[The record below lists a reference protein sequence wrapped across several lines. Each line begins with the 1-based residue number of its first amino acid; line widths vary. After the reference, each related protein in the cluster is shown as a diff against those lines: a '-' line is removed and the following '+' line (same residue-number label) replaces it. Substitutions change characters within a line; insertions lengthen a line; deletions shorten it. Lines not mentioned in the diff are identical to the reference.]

1 MTNLTHL
8 SPIRDHLGR
17 PLKDLRISVM
27 DRCNFRCIYC
37 MPEEKFHS
45 GFNFL
50 KSSERLSFD
59 EILRVTKLFS
69 DLGVSKIR
77 ITGGEPLLR
86 VNLSELIGDLSTL
99 EKIEDIALTTN
110 GVLLKKYSE
119 ELKACGLNRITVSL
133 DSIDPEQF
141 RKMTGGR
148 GKLET
153 VLEGIS
159 EALSV
164 GFKQV
169 KINAVIKRGINDDQV
184 IEMVDYFKKQSVII
198 RFIEYMDV
206 GNLNQWKLNETVGS
220 DEIIKKLS
228 EKWQLDPLDKNYE
241 GETAQRY
248 QISGSE
254 TEIGLISSVTK
265 PFCGSC
271 TRARLSS
278 DGKLYNCLFASEGKD
293 IRSWVRNDKSDEYIR
308 NELASIWKVRRDRYS
323 ELRYS
328 DEIDKTDEKVEMYYI
343 GG

>member
-1 MTNLTHL
+1 MANLTHL

-59 EILRVTKLFS
+59 EILRVTKLFT

-86 VNLSELIGDLSTL
+86 VNLTELIGDLSTL
-99 EKIEDIALTTN
+99 KKIEDIALTTN

-141 RKMTGGR
+141 RKMSGGR
-148 GKLET
+148 GNLET
-153 VLEGIS
+153 VLEGIDA
-159 EALSV
+159 ALSV
-164 GFKQV
+164 GFKKL
-169 KINAVIKRGINDDQV
+169 KINAVIKRGTNDDQV
-184 IEMVDYFKKQSVII
+184 IEMIDYFKDQSVII

-248 QISGSE
+248 QIDGSE

-293 IRSWVRNDKSDEYIR
+293 IRSWVRGGKSDEYIK
-308 NELASIWKVRRDRYS
+308 NELASIWKERRDRYS

-328 DEIDKTDEKVEMYYI
+328 NEIDNTDEKVEMYYI

>member
-1 MTNLTHL
+1 MANLTHL

-59 EILRVTKLFS
+59 EILRVTKLFT

-86 VNLSELIGDLSTL
+86 VNLTELIGDLSTL
-99 EKIEDIALTTN
+99 KKIEDIALTTN

-141 RKMTGGR
+141 RKMSGGR
-148 GKLET
+148 GNLET
-153 VLEGIS
+153 VLEGIDA
-159 EALSV
+159 ALSV
-164 GFKQV
+164 GFKKL
-169 KINAVIKRGINDDQV
+169 KINAVIKRGTNDDQL
-184 IEMVDYFKKQSVII
+184 IEMIDYFKDQSVII

-248 QISGSE
+248 QIDGSE

-293 IRSWVRNDKSDEYIR
+293 IRSWVRDCKSDEYIK
-308 NELASIWKVRRDRYS
+308 NELASIWKERRDRYS

-328 DEIDKTDEKVEMYYI
+328 DEIYNTDEKVEMYYI

>member
-1 MTNLTHL
+1 
-8 SPIRDHLGR
+8 
-17 PLKDLRISVM
+17 
-27 DRCNFRCIYC
+27 

-59 EILRVTKLFS
+59 EILRVTKLFT

-86 VNLSELIGDLSTL
+86 VNLTELIGDLSTL
-99 EKIEDIALTTN
+99 KKIEDIALTTN

-141 RKMTGGR
+141 RKMSGGR
-148 GKLET
+148 GNLET
-153 VLEGIS
+153 VLEGINA
-159 EALSV
+159 ALSV
-164 GFKQV
+164 GFKKL
-169 KINAVIKRGINDDQV
+169 KINAVIKRGTNDDQV
-184 IEMVDYFKKQSVII
+184 IEMIDYFKDQSVII

-248 QISGSE
+248 QIDGSE

-293 IRSWVRNDKSDEYIR
+293 IRSWVRDGKSDEYIK
-308 NELASIWKVRRDRYS
+308 NELASIWTERRDRYS

-328 DEIDKTDEKVEMYYI
+328 DEIDNTDEKVEMYYI

>member
-1 MTNLTHL
+1 MANLTHL

-50 KSSERLSFD
+50 KSSERLSFN
-59 EILRVTKLFS
+59 EILRVTKLFT

-86 VNLSELIGDLSTL
+86 VNLTELIGDLSTL
-99 EKIEDIALTTN
+99 KKIEDIALTTN

-141 RKMTGGR
+141 RKMSGGR
-148 GKLET
+148 GNLET
-153 VLEGIS
+153 VLEGIDA
-159 EALSV
+159 ALSV
-164 GFKQV
+164 GFKKL
-169 KINAVIKRGINDDQV
+169 KINAVIKRGTNDDQV
-184 IEMVDYFKKQSVII
+184 IEMIDYFKDQSVII

-220 DEIIKKLS
+220 DEIIKRLS

-293 IRSWVRNDKSDEYIR
+293 IRSWVRNGKSDEYIR

>member
-1 MTNLTHL
+1 
-8 SPIRDHLGR
+8 
-17 PLKDLRISVM
+17 
-27 DRCNFRCIYC
+27 

-50 KSSERLSFD
+50 KSSERLSFN
-59 EILRVTKLFS
+59 EILRVTKLFT

-86 VNLSELIGDLSTL
+86 VNLTELIGDLSTL
-99 EKIEDIALTTN
+99 KKIEDIALTTN

-141 RKMTGGR
+141 RKMSGGR
-148 GKLET
+148 GNLET
-153 VLEGIS
+153 VLEGIDA
-159 EALSV
+159 ALSV
-164 GFKQV
+164 GFKKL
-169 KINAVIKRGINDDQV
+169 KINAVIKRGTNDDQV
-184 IEMVDYFKKQSVII
+184 IEMIDYFKDQSVII

-293 IRSWVRNDKSDEYIR
+293 IRSWVRDGKSDEYIK
-308 NELASIWKVRRDRYS
+308 NELASIWKERRDRYS

-328 DEIDKTDEKVEMYYI
+328 GEINNTDEKVEMYYI

>member
-293 IRSWVRNDKSDEYIR
+293 IRSWVRNGKSDEYIR

>member
-59 EILRVTKLFS
+59 EIFRVTKLFT

-184 IEMVDYFKKQSVII
+184 IDMVDYFKKQSVII

-293 IRSWVRNDKSDEYIR
+293 IRSWVRNGKSDEYIR

>member
-1 MTNLTHL
+1 MANLTHL

-59 EILRVTKLFS
+59 EILRVTKLFT

-86 VNLSELIGDLSTL
+86 VNLTELIGDLSTL
-99 EKIEDIALTTN
+99 KKIEDIALTTN

-133 DSIDPEQF
+133 DSIDPGQF
-141 RKMTGGR
+141 RKMSGGR
-148 GKLET
+148 GNLET
-153 VLEGIS
+153 VLEGIDA
-159 EALSV
+159 ALSV
-164 GFKQV
+164 GFKKL
-169 KINAVIKRGINDDQV
+169 KINAVIKRGTNDDQV
-184 IEMVDYFKKQSVII
+184 IEMIDYFKDQSVII

-228 EKWQLDPLDKNYE
+228 VKWQLDPLDKNYE

-293 IRSWVRNDKSDEYIR
+293 IRSWVRDGKSDEYIK
-308 NELASIWKVRRDRYS
+308 NELASIWKERRDRYS

-328 DEIDKTDEKVEMYYI
+328 DEIDNTDEKVEMYYI

>member
-59 EILRVTKLFS
+59 EILRVTKLFT

-169 KINAVIKRGINDDQV
+169 KINAVIKKGINDDQV
-184 IEMVDYFKKQSVII
+184 IDMVDYFKKQSVII

-293 IRSWVRNDKSDEYIR
+293 IRSWVRNGKSDEYIR

>member
-1 MTNLTHL
+1 MSSLSHL
-8 SPIRDHLGR
+8 SPIRDQLGR
-17 PLKDLRISVM
+17 PLQDLRISVM

-50 KSSERLSFD
+50 NSNERLSFD
-59 EILRVTKLFS
+59 EIFRLTKLFT
-69 DLGVSKIR
+69 DLGIKKIR

-86 VNLSELIGDLSTL
+86 VNLSELIGDISTID
-99 EKIEDIALTTN
+99 KIEDIALTTN
-110 GVLLKKYSE
+110 GVLLKKYAE

-133 DSIDPEQF
+133 DSIDPDQF
-141 RKMTGGR
+141 KLMTGGR
-148 GKLET
+148 GNLET
-153 VLEGIS
+153 VLQGID

-164 GFKQV
+164 GFKKV
-169 KINAVIKRGINDDQV
+169 KINAVLKRGTNDDQ
-184 IEMVDYFKKQSVII
+184 IIGMVDHFKGQSVII

-206 GNLNQWKLNETVGS
+206 GNLNEWRLNETVGS
-220 DEIIKKLS
+220 DEIVKKLS
-228 EKWQLDPLDKNYE
+228 SKWKLEQLDKNYK
-241 GETAQRY
+241 GETAERFN
-248 QISGSE
+248 IVDTE

-278 DGKLYNCLFASEGKD
+278 DGKLYNCLFASKGKD
-293 IRSWVRNDKSDEYIR
+293 IRNWIRSGQSDDFIR
-308 NELASIWKVRRDRYS
+308 NEIASIWKERKDRYS

-328 DEIDKTDEKVEMYYI
+328 KKSDKTNEKVEMYYI

>member
-1 MTNLTHL
+1 
-8 SPIRDHLGR
+8 
-17 PLKDLRISVM
+17 
-27 DRCNFRCIYC
+27 

-59 EILRVTKLFS
+59 EILRVTKLFT

-86 VNLSELIGDLSTL
+86 VNLTELIGDLSTL
-99 EKIEDIALTTN
+99 KKIEDIALTTN

-141 RKMTGGR
+141 RKMSGGR
-148 GKLET
+148 GNLET
-153 VLEGIS
+153 VLEGIDA
-159 EALSV
+159 ALSV
-164 GFKQV
+164 GFKKL
-169 KINAVIKRGINDDQV
+169 KINAVIKRGTNDDQV
-184 IEMVDYFKKQSVII
+184 IEMIDYFKDQSVII

-293 IRSWVRNDKSDEYIR
+293 IRSWVRDGKSDEYIK
-308 NELASIWKVRRDRYS
+308 NELASIWTERRDRYS

-328 DEIDKTDEKVEMYYI
+328 DEIDNTDEKVEMYYI

>member
-1 MTNLTHL
+1 
-8 SPIRDHLGR
+8 
-17 PLKDLRISVM
+17 
-27 DRCNFRCIYC
+27 

-59 EILRVTKLFS
+59 EILRVTKLFT

-169 KINAVIKRGINDDQV
+169 KINAVIKKGINDDQV
-184 IEMVDYFKKQSVII
+184 IDMVDYFKKQSVII

-293 IRSWVRNDKSDEYIR
+293 IRSWVRNGKSDEYIR
-308 NELASIWKVRRDRYS
+308 NELASVWKVRRDRYS

>member
-1 MTNLTHL
+1 MANLTHL

-59 EILRVTKLFS
+59 EILRVTKLFT

-86 VNLSELIGDLSTL
+86 VNLTELIGDLSTL
-99 EKIEDIALTTN
+99 KKIEDIALTTN

-141 RKMTGGR
+141 RKMSGGR
-148 GKLET
+148 GNLET
-153 VLEGIS
+153 VLEGIDA
-159 EALSV
+159 ALSV
-164 GFKQV
+164 GFKKL
-169 KINAVIKRGINDDQV
+169 KINAVIKRGTNDDQV
-184 IEMVDYFKKQSVII
+184 IEMIDYFKDQSVII

-248 QISGSE
+248 QIDGSE

-293 IRSWVRNDKSDEYIR
+293 IRSWVRDGRSDEYIK
-308 NELASIWKVRRDRYS
+308 NELASIWKERRDRYS

-328 DEIDKTDEKVEMYYI
+328 DEIDNTDEKVEMYYI

>member
-1 MTNLTHL
+1 MANLTHL

-59 EILRVTKLFS
+59 EILRVTKLFT

-86 VNLSELIGDLSTL
+86 VNLTELIGDLSTL
-99 EKIEDIALTTN
+99 KKIEDIALTTN

-141 RKMTGGR
+141 RKMSGGR
-148 GKLET
+148 GNLET
-153 VLEGIS
+153 VLEGVDA
-159 EALSV
+159 ALSV
-164 GFKQV
+164 GFKKL
-169 KINAVIKRGINDDQV
+169 KINAVIKRGTNDDQV
-184 IEMVDYFKKQSVII
+184 IEMIDYFKDQSVII

-293 IRSWVRNDKSDEYIR
+293 IRSWVRDGKSDEYIK
-308 NELASIWKVRRDRYS
+308 NELASIWKERRDRYS

-328 DEIDKTDEKVEMYYI
+328 DEIDNTDEKVEMYYI

>member
-1 MTNLTHL
+1 
-8 SPIRDHLGR
+8 
-17 PLKDLRISVM
+17 
-27 DRCNFRCIYC
+27 

-59 EILRVTKLFS
+59 EILRVTKLFT

-86 VNLSELIGDLSTL
+86 VNLTELIGDLSTL
-99 EKIEDIALTTN
+99 KKIEDIALTTN

-141 RKMTGGR
+141 RKMSGGR
-148 GKLET
+148 GNLET
-153 VLEGIS
+153 VLEGIDA
-159 EALSV
+159 ALSV
-164 GFKQV
+164 GFKKL
-169 KINAVIKRGINDDQV
+169 KINAVIKRGTNDDQV
-184 IEMVDYFKKQSVII
+184 IEMIDYFKDQSVII

-293 IRSWVRNDKSDEYIR
+293 IRSWVRDGKSDEYIK
-308 NELASIWKVRRDRYS
+308 NELASIWKERRDRYS

-328 DEIDKTDEKVEMYYI
+328 GEINNTDEKVEMYYI

>member
-1 MTNLTHL
+1 MENLTHL

-59 EILRVTKLFS
+59 EILRVTKLFT

-86 VNLSELIGDLSTL
+86 VNLTELIGDLSTL
-99 EKIEDIALTTN
+99 KKIEDIALTTN

-141 RKMTGGR
+141 KKMSGGR
-148 GKLET
+148 GNLET
-153 VLEGIS
+153 VMECIDA
-159 EALSV
+159 ALSV
-164 GFKQV
+164 GFKKL
-169 KINAVIKRGINDDQV
+169 KINAVIKRGTNDDQV
-184 IEMVDYFKKQSVII
+184 IEMIDYFKDQSVII

-293 IRSWVRNDKSDEYIR
+293 IRSWVRDGKSDEYIK
-308 NELASIWKVRRDRYS
+308 NELASIWKERRDRYS

-328 DEIDKTDEKVEMYYI
+328 DEIDNTDEKVEMYYI

>member
-1 MTNLTHL
+1 MANLTHL

-59 EILRVTKLFS
+59 EILRVTKLFT

-86 VNLSELIGDLSTL
+86 VNLTELIGDLSTL
-99 EKIEDIALTTN
+99 KKIEDIALTTN

-141 RKMTGGR
+141 RKMSGGR
-148 GKLET
+148 GNLET
-153 VLEGIS
+153 VLEGIDA
-159 EALSV
+159 ALSV
-164 GFKQV
+164 GFKKL
-169 KINAVIKRGINDDQV
+169 KINAVIKRGTNDDQV
-184 IEMVDYFKKQSVII
+184 IEMIDYFKDQSVII

-228 EKWQLDPLDKNYE
+228 QKWQLDPLDKNYE

-248 QISGSE
+248 QIDGSE

-293 IRSWVRNDKSDEYIR
+293 IRSWVRDGRSDEYIK
-308 NELASIWKVRRDRYS
+308 NELASIWKERRDRYS

-328 DEIDKTDEKVEMYYI
+328 DEIDNTDEKVEMYYI

>member
-1 MTNLTHL
+1 MENLTHL

-59 EILRVTKLFS
+59 EILRVTKLFT

-86 VNLSELIGDLSTL
+86 VNLTELIGDLSTL
-99 EKIEDIALTTN
+99 KKIEDIALTTN

-141 RKMTGGR
+141 RKMSGGR
-148 GKLET
+148 GNLET
-153 VLEGIS
+153 VLEGIDA
-159 EALSV
+159 ALSV
-164 GFKQV
+164 GFKKL
-169 KINAVIKRGINDDQV
+169 KINAVIKRGTNDDQV
-184 IEMVDYFKKQSVII
+184 IEMIDYFKDQSVII

-228 EKWQLDPLDKNYE
+228 DKWQLDPLDKNYE

-293 IRSWVRNDKSDEYIR
+293 IRSWVRDGKSDEYIK
-308 NELASIWKVRRDRYS
+308 NELASIWKERRDRYS

-328 DEIDKTDEKVEMYYI
+328 DEIDNTDEKVEMYYI

>member
-1 MTNLTHL
+1 MANLTHL

-59 EILRVTKLFS
+59 EIFRVTKLFT

-293 IRSWVRNDKSDEYIR
+293 IRNWVRNGKSDEYIR

>member
-1 MTNLTHL
+1 MANLTHL

-59 EILRVTKLFS
+59 EILRVTKLFT

-86 VNLSELIGDLSTL
+86 VNLTELIGDLSTL
-99 EKIEDIALTTN
+99 KKIEDIALTTN

-141 RKMTGGR
+141 RKMSGGR
-148 GKLET
+148 GNLET
-153 VLEGIS
+153 VLEGINA
-159 EALSV
+159 ALSV
-164 GFKQV
+164 GFKKL
-169 KINAVIKRGINDDQV
+169 KINAVIKRGTNDDQL
-184 IEMVDYFKKQSVII
+184 IEMIDYFKDQSVII

-248 QISGSE
+248 QIDGSE

-293 IRSWVRNDKSDEYIR
+293 IRSWVRDGKSDEYIK
-308 NELASIWKVRRDRYS
+308 NELASIWKERRDRYS

-328 DEIDKTDEKVEMYYI
+328 DEIDNTDEKVEMYYI

>member
-1 MTNLTHL
+1 MANLTHL

-59 EILRVTKLFS
+59 EILRVTKLFT

-86 VNLSELIGDLSTL
+86 VNLTELIGDLSTL
-99 EKIEDIALTTN
+99 KKIEDIALTTN

-141 RKMTGGR
+141 RKMSGGR
-148 GKLET
+148 GNLET
-153 VLEGIS
+153 VLEGIDA
-159 EALSV
+159 ALSV
-164 GFKQV
+164 GFKKL
-169 KINAVIKRGINDDQV
+169 KINAVIKRGTNDDQV
-184 IEMVDYFKKQSVII
+184 IEMIDYFKDQSVII

-241 GETAQRY
+241 GEPAQRY

-293 IRSWVRNDKSDEYIR
+293 IRSWVRDGKSDEYIK
-308 NELASIWKVRRDRYS
+308 NELASIWKARKDRYS

-328 DEIDKTDEKVEMYYI
+328 DEIDNTDEKVEMYYI

>member
-1 MTNLTHL
+1 
-8 SPIRDHLGR
+8 
-17 PLKDLRISVM
+17 
-27 DRCNFRCIYC
+27 

-59 EILRVTKLFS
+59 EILRVTKLFT

-86 VNLSELIGDLSTL
+86 VNLTELIGDLSTL
-99 EKIEDIALTTN
+99 KKIEDIALTTN

-141 RKMTGGR
+141 RKMSGGR
-148 GKLET
+148 GNLET
-153 VLEGIS
+153 VLEGIDA
-159 EALSV
+159 ALSV
-164 GFKQV
+164 GFKKL
-169 KINAVIKRGINDDQV
+169 KINAVIKRGTNDDQV
-184 IEMVDYFKKQSVII
+184 IEMIDYFKDQSVII

-248 QISGSE
+248 QIGGSE

-293 IRSWVRNDKSDEYIR
+293 IRSWVRDGKSDEYIK
-308 NELASIWKVRRDRYS
+308 NELASIWKERRDRYS

-328 DEIDKTDEKVEMYYI
+328 DEIDNTDEKVEMYYI

>member
-1 MTNLTHL
+1 MANLTHL

-59 EILRVTKLFS
+59 EILRVTKLFT

-86 VNLSELIGDLSTL
+86 VNLTELIGDLSTL
-99 EKIEDIALTTN
+99 KKIEDIALTTN

-141 RKMTGGR
+141 RKMSGGR
-148 GKLET
+148 GNLET
-153 VLEGIS
+153 VLEGIDA
-159 EALSV
+159 ALSV
-164 GFKQV
+164 GFKKL
-169 KINAVIKRGINDDQV
+169 KINAVIKRGTNDDQV
-184 IEMVDYFKKQSVII
+184 IEMIDYFKDQSVII

-293 IRSWVRNDKSDEYIR
+293 IRSWVRDGKSDEYIK
-308 NELASIWKVRRDRYS
+308 NELASIWKERRDRYS

-328 DEIDKTDEKVEMYYI
+328 GEINNTDEKVEMYYI

>member
-1 MTNLTHL
+1 MANLTHL

-59 EILRVTKLFS
+59 EILRVTKLFT

-86 VNLSELIGDLSTL
+86 VNLTELIGDLSTL
-99 EKIEDIALTTN
+99 KKIEDIALTTN

-141 RKMTGGR
+141 RKMSGGR
-148 GKLET
+148 GNLET
-153 VLEGIS
+153 VLEGIDA
-159 EALSV
+159 ALSV
-164 GFKQV
+164 GFKKL
-169 KINAVIKRGINDDQV
+169 KINAVIKRGTNDDQV
-184 IEMVDYFKKQSVII
+184 IEMIDYFKDQSVII

-228 EKWQLDPLDKNYE
+228 QKWQLDPLDKNYE

-248 QISGSE
+248 QIDGSE

-293 IRSWVRNDKSDEYIR
+293 IRSWVRDGKSDEYIK
-308 NELASIWKVRRDRYS
+308 NELASIWKERSDRYS

-328 DEIDKTDEKVEMYYI
+328 DEIDNTDEKVEMYYI

>member
-1 MTNLTHL
+1 MANLTHL

-59 EILRVTKLFS
+59 EILRITKLFT

-86 VNLSELIGDLSTL
+86 VNLTELIGDLSTL
-99 EKIEDIALTTN
+99 KKIEDIALTTN

-141 RKMTGGR
+141 RKMSGGR
-148 GKLET
+148 GNLET
-153 VLEGIS
+153 VLEGIDT
-159 EALSV
+159 ALSV
-164 GFKQV
+164 GFKKL
-169 KINAVIKRGINDDQV
+169 KINAVIKRGTNDEQV
-184 IEMVDYFKKQSVII
+184 IEMSDYFKDQSVII

-248 QISGSE
+248 QINGSE

-293 IRSWVRNDKSDEYIR
+293 IRSWVRDGKSDEYIK
-308 NELASIWKVRRDRYS
+308 NELASIWKERRDRYS

-328 DEIDKTDEKVEMYYI
+328 DEIDNTDEKVEMYYI

>member
-1 MTNLTHL
+1 MANLTHL

-59 EILRVTKLFS
+59 EILRVTKLFT

-86 VNLSELIGDLSTL
+86 VSLTELIGDLSTL
-99 EKIEDIALTTN
+99 KKIEDIALTTN

-141 RKMTGGR
+141 RKMSGGR
-148 GKLET
+148 GNLET
-153 VLEGIS
+153 VLEGIDA
-159 EALSV
+159 ALSV
-164 GFKQV
+164 GFKKL
-169 KINAVIKRGINDDQV
+169 KINAVIKRGTNDDQV
-184 IEMVDYFKKQSVII
+184 IEMIDYFKDQSVII

-293 IRSWVRNDKSDEYIR
+293 IRSWVRDGKSDEYIK
-308 NELASIWKVRRDRYS
+308 NELASIWKERRDRYS

-328 DEIDKTDEKVEMYYI
+328 DEIDNTDEKVEMYYI

>member
-1 MTNLTHL
+1 
-8 SPIRDHLGR
+8 
-17 PLKDLRISVM
+17 
-27 DRCNFRCIYC
+27 

-45 GFNFL
+45 GFDFL

-59 EILRVTKLFS
+59 EILRVTKLFT

-86 VNLSELIGDLSTL
+86 VNLTELIGDLSTL
-99 EKIEDIALTTN
+99 KKIEDIALTTN

-141 RKMTGGR
+141 RKMSGGR
-148 GKLET
+148 GNLET
-153 VLEGIS
+153 VLEGIDA
-159 EALSV
+159 ALSV
-164 GFKQV
+164 GFKKL
-169 KINAVIKRGINDDQV
+169 KINAVIKRGTNDDQV
-184 IEMVDYFKKQSVII
+184 IEMIDYFKDQSVII

-228 EKWQLDPLDKNYE
+228 QKWQLDPLDKNYE

-248 QISGSE
+248 QIDGSE

-293 IRSWVRNDKSDEYIR
+293 IRSWVRDGKSDEYIK
-308 NELASIWKVRRDRYS
+308 NELASIWKERRDRYS

-328 DEIDKTDEKVEMYYI
+328 DEIDNTDEKVEMYYI

>member
-45 GFNFL
+45 RFNFL

-99 EKIEDIALTTN
+99 KKIEDIALTTN

-133 DSIDPEQF
+133 DSIDPDQF
-141 RKMTGGR
+141 KKMTGGR
-148 GKLET
+148 GNLET

-164 GFKQV
+164 GFKKV

-184 IEMVDYFKKQSVII
+184 IEMVDYFKEQSVII

-220 DEIIKKLS
+220 DEVIKKLS
-228 EKWQLDPLDKNYE
+228 EKWQLEPLDQNYE

-278 DGKLYNCLFASEGKD
+278 DGKLYNCLFASQGKD
-293 IRSWVRNDKSDEYIR
+293 IRSWIRNGKSDEFIK
-308 NELASIWKVRRDRYS
+308 NELASIWKERRDRYS

-328 DEIDKTDEKVEMYYI
+328 DKTDKTDEKVEMYYI

>member
-1 MTNLTHL
+1 
-8 SPIRDHLGR
+8 
-17 PLKDLRISVM
+17 
-27 DRCNFRCIYC
+27 

-50 KSSERLSFD
+50 KSSERLSFN
-59 EILRVTKLFS
+59 EILRVTKLFT

-86 VNLSELIGDLSTL
+86 VNLTELIGDLSTL
-99 EKIEDIALTTN
+99 KKIEDIALTTN

-141 RKMTGGR
+141 RKMSGGR
-148 GKLET
+148 GNLET
-153 VLEGIS
+153 VLEGIDA
-159 EALSV
+159 ALSV
-164 GFKQV
+164 GFKKL
-169 KINAVIKRGINDDQV
+169 KINAVIKRGTNDDQV
-184 IEMVDYFKKQSVII
+184 IQMIDYFKDQSVII

-206 GNLNQWKLNETVGS
+206 GNLNQWKLNETFGS

-293 IRSWVRNDKSDEYIR
+293 IRSWIRDGKSDEYIK
-308 NELASIWKVRRDRYS
+308 NELASIWKERRDRYS

-328 DEIDKTDEKVEMYYI
+328 DEIDSTDEKVEMYYI

>member
-1 MTNLTHL
+1 
-8 SPIRDHLGR
+8 
-17 PLKDLRISVM
+17 
-27 DRCNFRCIYC
+27 

-59 EILRVTKLFS
+59 EILRVTKLFT

-86 VNLSELIGDLSTL
+86 VNLTELIGDLSTL
-99 EKIEDIALTTN
+99 KKIEDIALTTN

-141 RKMTGGR
+141 RKMSGGR
-148 GKLET
+148 GNLET
-153 VLEGIS
+153 VLEGIDA
-159 EALSV
+159 ALSV
-164 GFKQV
+164 GFKKL
-169 KINAVIKRGINDDQV
+169 KINAVIKRGTNDDQV
-184 IEMVDYFKKQSVII
+184 IEMIDYFKDQSVII

-248 QISGSE
+248 QIDGSE

-293 IRSWVRNDKSDEYIR
+293 IRSWVRDGKSDEYIK
-308 NELASIWKVRRDRYS
+308 NELASIWTERRDRYS

-328 DEIDKTDEKVEMYYI
+328 DEIDNTDEKVEMYYI

>member
-1 MTNLTHL
+1 
-8 SPIRDHLGR
+8 
-17 PLKDLRISVM
+17 
-27 DRCNFRCIYC
+27 

-59 EILRVTKLFS
+59 EILRVTKLFT

-86 VNLSELIGDLSTL
+86 VNLTELIGDLSTL
-99 EKIEDIALTTN
+99 KKIEDIALTTN

-141 RKMTGGR
+141 RKMSGGR
-148 GKLET
+148 GNLET
-153 VLEGIS
+153 VLEGIDA
-159 EALSV
+159 ALSV
-164 GFKQV
+164 GFKKL
-169 KINAVIKRGINDDQV
+169 KINAVIKRGTNDDQV
-184 IEMVDYFKKQSVII
+184 IEMIDYFKDQSVII

-293 IRSWVRNDKSDEYIR
+293 IRSWIRDGKSDEYIK
-308 NELASIWKVRRDRYS
+308 NELASIWKARKDRYS

-328 DEIDKTDEKVEMYYI
+328 DEIDNTDEKVEMYYI

>member
-1 MTNLTHL
+1 
-8 SPIRDHLGR
+8 
-17 PLKDLRISVM
+17 
-27 DRCNFRCIYC
+27 

-50 KSSERLSFD
+50 KSSERLSFN
-59 EILRVTKLFS
+59 EILRVTKLFT

-86 VNLSELIGDLSTL
+86 VNLTELIGDLSTL
-99 EKIEDIALTTN
+99 KKIEDIALTTN

-141 RKMTGGR
+141 RKMSGGR
-148 GKLET
+148 GNLET
-153 VLEGIS
+153 VLEGIDA
-159 EALSV
+159 ALSV
-164 GFKQV
+164 GFKKL
-169 KINAVIKRGINDDQV
+169 KINAVIKRGTNDDQV
-184 IEMVDYFKKQSVII
+184 IEMIDYFKDQSVII

-228 EKWQLDPLDKNYE
+228 KKWQLDPLDKNYE

-248 QISGSE
+248 QIDGSE

-293 IRSWVRNDKSDEYIR
+293 IRSWVRDGKSDEYIK
-308 NELASIWKVRRDRYS
+308 NELASIWKERSDRYS

-328 DEIDKTDEKVEMYYI
+328 DEIDNTDEKVEMYYI

>member
-1 MTNLTHL
+1 MANLTHL

-59 EILRVTKLFS
+59 EILRVTKLFT

-86 VNLSELIGDLSTL
+86 VNLTELIGDLSTL
-99 EKIEDIALTTN
+99 KKIEDIALTTN

-141 RKMTGGR
+141 RKMSGGR
-148 GKLET
+148 GNLEK
-153 VLEGIS
+153 VLEGIDA
-159 EALSV
+159 ALSV
-164 GFKQV
+164 GFKKL
-169 KINAVIKRGINDDQV
+169 KINAVIKRGTNDDQV
-184 IEMVDYFKKQSVII
+184 IEMIDYFKDQSVII

-248 QISGSE
+248 QIDGSE

-293 IRSWVRNDKSDEYIR
+293 IRSWIRDGKSDEYIK
-308 NELASIWKVRRDRYS
+308 NELASIWKERRDRYS

-328 DEIDKTDEKVEMYYI
+328 GEINNTDEKVEMYYI

>member
-1 MTNLTHL
+1 MANLTHL

-59 EILRVTKLFS
+59 EILRVTKLFT

-86 VNLSELIGDLSTL
+86 VNLTELIGDLSTL
-99 EKIEDIALTTN
+99 KKIEDIALTTN

-141 RKMTGGR
+141 RKMSGGR
-148 GKLET
+148 GNLET
-153 VLEGIS
+153 VLEGIDA
-159 EALSV
+159 ALSV
-164 GFKQV
+164 GFKKL
-169 KINAVIKRGINDDQV
+169 KINAVIKRGTNDDQV
-184 IEMVDYFKKQSVII
+184 IEMIDYFKDQSVII

-228 EKWQLDPLDKNYE
+228 DKWQLDPLDKNYE

-248 QISGSE
+248 QIDASE
-254 TEIGLISSVTK
+254 TEIGVISSVTK

-293 IRSWVRNDKSDEYIR
+293 IRSWVRDGKSDEYIK
-308 NELASIWKVRRDRYS
+308 NELASIWKERRDRYS

-328 DEIDKTDEKVEMYYI
+328 VEIDNTDEKVEMYYI

>member
-1 MTNLTHL
+1 MANLTHL

-59 EILRVTKLFS
+59 EILRVTKLFT

-86 VNLSELIGDLSTL
+86 VNLTELIGDLSTL
-99 EKIEDIALTTN
+99 KKIEDIALTTN

-141 RKMTGGR
+141 RKMSGGR
-148 GKLET
+148 GNLET
-153 VLEGIS
+153 VLEGIDA
-159 EALSV
+159 ALSV
-164 GFKQV
+164 GFKKL
-169 KINAVIKRGINDDQV
+169 KINAVIKRGTNDDQV
-184 IEMVDYFKKQSVII
+184 IEMIDYFKDQSVII

-228 EKWQLDPLDKNYE
+228 QKWQLDPLDKNYE

-248 QISGSE
+248 QIDGSE

-293 IRSWVRNDKSDEYIR
+293 IRSWIRDGKSDEYIK
-308 NELASIWKVRRDRYS
+308 NELASIWKERRDRYS

-328 DEIDKTDEKVEMYYI
+328 GEINNTDEKVEMYYI

>member
-1 MTNLTHL
+1 
-8 SPIRDHLGR
+8 
-17 PLKDLRISVM
+17 
-27 DRCNFRCIYC
+27 

-59 EILRVTKLFS
+59 EILRVTKLFT

-99 EKIEDIALTTN
+99 KKIEDIALTTN

-141 RKMTGGR
+141 RKMSGGR
-148 GKLET
+148 GNLET
-153 VLEGIS
+153 VLEGIDA
-159 EALSV
+159 ALSV
-164 GFKQV
+164 GFKKL
-169 KINAVIKRGINDDQV
+169 KINAVIKRGTNDDQV
-184 IEMVDYFKKQSVII
+184 IEMIDYFKDQSVII

-293 IRSWVRNDKSDEYIR
+293 IRSWVRDGKSDEYIK
-308 NELASIWKVRRDRYS
+308 NELASIWKERRDRYS

-328 DEIDKTDEKVEMYYI
+328 DEIDNTDEKVEMYYI

>member
-1 MTNLTHL
+1 
-8 SPIRDHLGR
+8 
-17 PLKDLRISVM
+17 
-27 DRCNFRCIYC
+27 

-59 EILRVTKLFS
+59 EILRVTKLFT

-86 VNLSELIGDLSTL
+86 VNLTELIGDLSTL
-99 EKIEDIALTTN
+99 KKIEDIALTTN

-141 RKMTGGR
+141 RKMSGGR
-148 GKLET
+148 GNLET
-153 VLEGIS
+153 VLEGIDA
-159 EALSV
+159 ALSV
-164 GFKQV
+164 GFKKL
-169 KINAVIKRGINDDQV
+169 KINAVIKRGTNDDQV
-184 IEMVDYFKKQSVII
+184 IEMIDYFKDQSVII

-228 EKWQLDPLDKNYE
+228 QKWQLDPLDKNYE

-248 QISGSE
+248 QIDGSE

-293 IRSWVRNDKSDEYIR
+293 IRSWVRDGKSDEYIK
-308 NELASIWKVRRDRYS
+308 NELASIWKERRDRYS

-328 DEIDKTDEKVEMYYI
+328 DEIDNTDEKVEMYYI

>member
-1 MTNLTHL
+1 MANLTHL

-59 EILRVTKLFS
+59 EILRVTKLFT

-86 VNLSELIGDLSTL
+86 VNLTELIGDLSTL
-99 EKIEDIALTTN
+99 KKIEDIALTTN

-141 RKMTGGR
+141 RKMSGGR
-148 GKLET
+148 GNLET
-153 VLEGIS
+153 VLEGIDA
-159 EALSV
+159 ALSV
-164 GFKQV
+164 GFKKL
-169 KINAVIKRGINDDQV
+169 KINAVIKRGTNDDQV
-184 IEMVDYFKKQSVII
+184 IEMIDYFKDQSVII

-228 EKWQLDPLDKNYE
+228 QKWQLDPLDKNYE

-248 QISGSE
+248 QIDGSE

-293 IRSWVRNDKSDEYIR
+293 IRSWIRDGKSDEYIK
-308 NELASIWKVRRDRYS
+308 NELASIWKERRDRYS

-328 DEIDKTDEKVEMYYI
+328 DEIDNTDEKVEMYYI

>member
-1 MTNLTHL
+1 
-8 SPIRDHLGR
+8 
-17 PLKDLRISVM
+17 
-27 DRCNFRCIYC
+27 

-59 EILRVTKLFS
+59 EILRVTKLFT

-86 VNLSELIGDLSTL
+86 VNLTELIGDLSTL
-99 EKIEDIALTTN
+99 KKIEDIALTTN

-141 RKMTGGR
+141 RKMSGGR
-148 GKLET
+148 GNLET
-153 VLEGIS
+153 VLEGIDA
-159 EALSV
+159 ALSV
-164 GFKQV
+164 GFKKL
-169 KINAVIKRGINDDQV
+169 KINAVIKRGTNDDQV
-184 IEMVDYFKKQSVII
+184 IEMIDYFKDQSVII

-293 IRSWVRNDKSDEYIR
+293 IRSWVRDGKSDEYIK
-308 NELASIWKVRRDRYS
+308 NELASIWKARRDRYS

-328 DEIDKTDEKVEMYYI
+328 DEIDNTDEKVEMYYI